1 MNKSLLR
8 QDGVADSNTSL
19 ENQSSTVTF
28 KKGQAID
35 FSKLAKAVDKAGFK
49 AGEIKIWATG
59 SIVQVDG
66 NLAVKVGG
74 TNQTFP
80 LVENEQS
87 AKLKAAP
94 GKEIRIV
101 GKVEFQEKPPR
112 LVIESFE
119 M

>member
-19 ENQSSTVTF
+19 EDQSSTVVF

-49 AGEIKIWATG
+49 AGEIKIWASG
-59 SIVQVDG
+59 SIVEHDG
-66 NLAVKVGG
+66 RLTLKVSGS
-74 TNQTFP
+74 NQILP
-80 LVENEQS
+80 LVENDQTV
-87 AKLKAAP
+87 KLKATP
-94 GKEIRIV
+94 GREIKVV
-101 GKVEFQEKPPR
+101 GKVEFQEKPPG
-112 LVIESFE
+112 LVVESFE